1 MRLHILKTSRS
12 GGQASPH
19 LAVLLNG
26 QPTTSKNIAENA
38 VQEKRIRL
46 QFAEQIDINKGGNGI
61 QDVSQRCLLKNGG
74 QGSCFLPKTDKQVS
88 HSDSD
93 ELTPGSSVRRVI
105 NVAYLLGTE
114 LSCVFSAHTPQ
125 KKKKCRLSRM
135 RTFIFLIGSHHYCY
149 IHFLSPRGPRNQF

>member
-61 QDVSQRCLLKNGG
+61 QDVSQRCLLRNGG

-125 KKKKCRLSRM
+125 KKKNVD
-135 RTFIFLIGSHHYCY
+135 F
-149 IHFLSPRGPRNQF
+149 PE